1 MKELAGRYLAGI
13 ARQAS
18 PQKPDALLQR
28 TGYHEAR
35 LAISLE
41 PQGSVRALGSQALR
55 STPERAMRTAILS
68 RMVYRSLRQELRE
81 KEAGIYRLNYKL
93 SLDPQGRA
101 NSELSFTSAPERLDA
116 LWASAKRVLERL
128 PQQLDTAML
137 EEEIA
142 KMRSDES
149 KRVTDATTQFNRLQ
163 LSYTQFGD
171 ARYLADSQQVASALS
186 VDSMRAFAR
195 EFRLAQDMA
204 VVKVLPKK
212 AEKKK

>member
-1 MKELAGRYLAGI
+1 
-13 ARQAS
+13 
-18 PQKPDALLQR
+18 
-28 TGYHEAR
+28 
-35 LAISLE
+35 
-41 PQGSVRALGSQALR
+41 
-55 STPERAMRTAILS
+55 MRTAILS
-68 RMVYRSLRQELRE
+68 RMIYRSLRQELRE

-93 SLDPQGRA
+93 SLDPHGHA
-101 NSELSFTSAPERLDA
+101 NSELSFTAAPERLDA

-128 PQQLDTAML
+128 PGQLDTAML

-149 KRVTDATTQFNRLQ
+149 KRISDATTRFNRLQ

-171 ARYLADSQQVASALS
+171 ARYLADSKQLAGALS
-186 VDSMRAFAR
+186 VDSMRAFAS

-212 AEKKK
+212 VAKGG